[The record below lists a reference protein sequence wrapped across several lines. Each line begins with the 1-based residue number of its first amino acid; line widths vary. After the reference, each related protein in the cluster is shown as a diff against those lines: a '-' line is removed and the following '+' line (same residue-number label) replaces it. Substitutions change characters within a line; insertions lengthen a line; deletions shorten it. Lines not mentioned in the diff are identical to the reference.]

1 MALFAALFHPWQGL
15 WLCLLVLQPVYGE
28 IPKPNDAPKPMRPE
42 ETVASYKVPPGFR
55 LELIASEPLLAS
67 PTGVCWGED
76 GRLYVSELHGYN
88 LEGQLEIEALN
99 QSGILDTQ
107 VRRVQAAEE
116 YKRAALPGTYGVVK
130 VLQDNDGDGRMD
142 EAIVLAD
149 DLPPAYGLVPSR
161 GGVIVAC
168 APDIVFLADR
178 DRDGRLD
185 ERETLFTGF
194 GTGPL
199 ERGINAPQWGLDGW
213 IYVGRGAGGGRITG
227 PHLQDPELLPNSG
240 FRIRPDGT
248 AIEPVT
254 GSTHTYGFAF
264 TSSADRF
271 VIGTTALAMQVAPID
286 TVYLRRNPDAAAS
299 GLQENIT
306 PGQRAF
312 PRSSAHPWR
321 TKRAQNKA
329 YFQYYRSRY
338 GASDSDASG
347 WFTSGCS
354 PLIYK
359 DESIP
364 GLRGHYLAC
373 DPAQN
378 FIFRGILADSENSRE
393 PLMTLKRLPAETS
406 SEFCASTD
414 PWSHPMYLTHG
425 PNGGVWIVDFYRE
438 IIEDYSAIPRHL
450 QQQYGLY
457 SGHDRGRLY
466 RLTHEQAPAPRSAVM
481 NDLSNSALVSELRTD
496 LSWRRMTAQRLL
508 RERNALDVVPAL
520 REQIRSALEPETLLT
535 TGQLLSVWGALQWDD
550 LSSWLSHVD
559 SGVRIH
565 ALRLVEPW
573 LRSNSGGQ
581 TSQVLSKIVDT
592 RLEREQHPR
601 VLVQLA
607 LTLGES
613 KETTAFDALTTLA
626 RQYGDIRWMT
636 TALASSLYER
646 EAGMVIALM
655 GDFGVSTAPLKTL
668 SQILA
673 GRGDVAAITAVIS
686 AMPVHGT
693 PAAQSVILEAFQ
705 AIKTR
710 SPDLSDW
717 NQAAGDALA
726 GLAASENDSIRDT
739 ARAFEE
745 ALFFPSSEEDTTS
758 RRPALLDSSNL
769 QELSPGTWESF
780 AQALLAERNI
790 EQGRQIFSMHCATCH
805 QVGDLG
811 HEVAPDLLGE
821 LEMPE
826 ETLLRQILLPHE
838 RIRPG
843 YETTLVELQ
852 DGTAYAGILKEDGAT
867 SLTLALPEGIEQVVL
882 RKNVVGVRRLAIS
895 LMPAVYSSDLTPKDV
910 ANLLGWLKSGGS
922 TH

>member
-1 MALFAALFHPWQGL
+1 M
-15 WLCLLVLQPVYGE
+15 LQPVFGE

-42 ETVASYKVPPGFR
+42 ETVASYKVPAGFR
-55 LELIASEPLLAS
+55 LELIASEPLIAS
-67 PTGVCWGED
+67 PTGVCWGAD

-99 QSGILDTQ
+99 RSGILDTK
-107 VRRVQAAEE
+107 VRRVQAAEK

-130 VLQDNDGDGRMD
+130 VLRDTDGDGRMD
-142 EAIVLAD
+142 EAAVLAD
-149 DLPPAYGLVPSR
+149 DLPPVYGLVPSR
-161 GGVIVAC
+161 GGVIAAC

-178 DRDGRLD
+178 DRDGQLD
-185 ERETLFTGF
+185 EREILFSGF

-213 IYVGRGAGGGRITG
+213 IYFGRGAGGGRITG
-227 PHLQDPELLPNSG
+227 PHLEEPELLPNSG

-264 TSSADRF
+264 TSSGDRF

-286 TVYLRRNPDAAAS
+286 TAYLRRNPDAAAS

-312 PRSSAHPWR
+312 PRSQAHPWR
-321 TKRAQNKA
+321 SKRAQNA
-329 YFQYYRSRY
+329 EYFQYYRSRY

-354 PLIYK
+354 PLIYQ

-378 FIFRGILADSENSRE
+378 FIFRGILADHKNPRE
-393 PLMTLKRLPAETS
+393 PLMSLNRLASEVA

-414 PWSHPMYLTHG
+414 SWSHPMSLTHG

-457 SGHDRGRLY
+457 NGNDRGRLY
-466 RLTHEQAPAPRSAVM
+466 RLTHEQAPPSRSPVM
-481 NDLSNSALVSELRTD
+481 NDLSDVDLIAELRSD
-496 LSWRRMTAQRLL
+496 LFWRRMTAQRLL
-508 RERNALDVVPAL
+508 RERNNRNVIPAL
-520 REQIRSALEPETLLT
+520 REHMQSTLKPEILLT
-535 TGQLLSVWGALQWDD
+535 TGFLLAAWESLEWDD
-550 LSSWLSHVD
+550 LSSWFSHTD
-559 SGVRIH
+559 PGVRIH
-565 ALRLVEPW
+565 ALRLSEPW
-573 LRSNSGGQ
+573 LRSHSE
-581 TSQVLSKIVDT
+581 TKTAPLLPEVFTV
-592 RLEREQHPR
+592 RLERERHPR

-613 KETTAFDALTTLA
+613 KETSGFSALTTLA
-626 RQYGDIRWMT
+626 RRYGDVRWMT
-636 TALASSLYER
+636 TALASSLYKR
-646 EAGMVIALM
+646 ETRMVTSLM
-655 GDFGVSTAPLKTL
+655 RDFGVSAAPLKKL
-668 SQILA
+668 SEIIA
-673 GRGDVAAITAVIS
+673 GRGGVAEISAVVS
-686 AMPVHGT
+686 AMPVDGKSE
-693 PAAQSVILEAFQ
+693 AVSVILESFQ
-705 AIKTR
+705 GIKAR
-710 SPDLSDW
+710 SHDLSAWDES
-717 NQAAGDALA
+717 AGNALA
-726 GLAASENDSIRDT
+726 ILAASEDDSLRDA
-739 ARAFEE
+739 ARRFEE
-745 ALFFPSSEEDTTS
+745 ALFFPSSEEDDAS
-758 RRPALLDSSNL
+758 ARRPALLDSANL
-769 QELSPGTWESF
+769 QELSPDMWEPF
-780 AQALLAERNI
+780 EQALLAERDF
-790 EQGRQIFSMHCATCH
+790 EHGRQIFEKHCVSCH
-805 QVGDLG
+805 QIGDLG
-811 HEVAPDLLGE
+811 HDVGPDLLGE

-826 ETLLRQILLPHE
+826 ATLLRQILIPHE

-843 YETTLVELQ
+843 YETTLVELK

-882 RKNVVGVRRLAIS
+882 RKNVVGVRRLSIS

-910 ANLLGWLKSGGS
+910 ADLLGWLKSGGLNQ
-922 TH
+922 